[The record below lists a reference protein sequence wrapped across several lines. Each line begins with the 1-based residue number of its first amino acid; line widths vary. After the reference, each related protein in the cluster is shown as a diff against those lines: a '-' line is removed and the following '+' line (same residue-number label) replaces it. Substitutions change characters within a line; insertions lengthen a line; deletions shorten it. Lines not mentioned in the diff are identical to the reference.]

1 MMSKGLGAE
10 KCFISSRKTNT
21 YFKKAKYYLRSISD
35 RRQTGLPM
43 SFVGK
48 RDGCGNYIMIYTL
61 LLSKIHSDI
70 LTAF

>member
-21 YFKKAKYYLRSISD
+21 YLKAKYYLRSISD
-35 RRQTGLPM
+35 RRQNGLRM

-61 LLSKIHSDI
+61 LLSKIHSNI
-70 LTAF
+70 LMAF

>member
-21 YFKKAKYYLRSISD
+21 YLKAKYNLRSISD
-35 RRQTGLPM
+35 RRQNWLRM

-48 RDGCGNYIMIYTL
+48 RDGCGNF
-61 LLSKIHSDI
+61 I
-70 LTAF
+70 L